1 MKERGAHT
9 RGDSCVCVLCFDG
22 ETMSNGRV
30 TIPTDKNF
38 VEGTKKYIRL
48 WGADAVRDC
57 DGTQLPENA
66 RALAGK
72 VYKTY
77 FLARGN
83 NEWAYAHDECLQN
96 AALMSD
102 RVLATADRLS
112 IDPLAHYSAE
122 QLALN
127 EESVSFW
134 QVYDRTTGQEI
145 ASWQF
150 DTKTKRVEVENTVP
164 MHEYTINFFA
174 KILWDATQIYNYK
187 TNGWTITKDRDID
200 PVYPEAFALMERD
213 LKAWLEENK
222 DVNVVRFTTFFYH
235 FFNIYDDKDRVKYFD
250 WFGYPMSASPAMFRL
265 FEQKFGYCIT
275 LEDLVDEG
283 YYNNHFRVPRK
294 AFLDYMELLEGFVAQ
309 CVRHFTDIVH
319 SYKKEAMMFVGD
331 NWIGA
336 EIYGKHFAQ
345 MGLDAVVG
353 SINSGATLRM
363 VSDVTGVKYRE
374 VRLLP
379 YFFPDTLR
387 EDAQCTKELLDS
399 WVTERRALLR
409 RPVERIG
416 FGGYLSLADKFPS
429 FTRAVAELCEEFR
442 SIYERI
448 GGQQVY
454 SQARVAVLNA
464 WGQKRTWMPYMVLQ
478 DACYQHT
485 TFYLGLLEMLAGMA
499 VDVKFI
505 SFDDVLRGELVNYDV
520 VINGGDAD
528 TAFCGGSAWKNAEIC
543 EKVRA
548 YVYAGGGLIGIG
560 EPTAVLA
567 NGRFFQLSDVL
578 GVDEEKSFSM
588 SRYKYNR
595 ETVSGHF
602 ILEDCKGA
610 VDYNGGVQNVYA
622 LEGAAIL
629 DKRTEDRLGVD
640 IGAFHVKLA
649 VNEYGAG
656 RAVYLAGCKHSVQ
669 NTRLLLRAILW
680 AAGKEKDLCRAFSQN
695 PDTECHYYPER
706 GLYALVNNT
715 GERAETAFFDTNGKE
730 STISLQ
736 PYELKWIQA

>member
-1 MKERGAHT
+1 
-9 RGDSCVCVLCFDG
+9 
-22 ETMSNGRV
+22 MSNGRV

-145 ASWQF
+145 ISWQF

-164 MHEYTINFFA
+164 MHEYTVNFFA

-387 EDAQCTKELLDS
+387 EDAQCSKELLDS
-399 WVTERRALLR
+399 WVIERRALLR

-442 SIYERI
+442 SIYEKI

-485 TFYLGLLEMLAGMA
+485 TFYLGLLESLAGMDI
-499 VDVKFI
+499 DVEFI
-505 SFDDVLRGELVNYDV
+505 SFDDVRKGNLAQYDV

-528 TAFCGGSAWKNAEIC
+528 TAFSGGGAWLDAEIQ
-543 EKVRA
+543 EKVRSF
-548 YVYAGGGLIGIG
+548 VNEGGGFIGIG

-567 NGRFFQLSDVL
+567 NGRFFQLADVL
-578 GVDEEKSFSM
+578 GVDEEKSLSM

-595 ETVSGHF
+595 DVCREHF
-602 ILEDCKGA
+602 ILSDCEAA

-622 LEGAAIL
+622 LESAAVL

-649 VNEYGAG
+649 VNTYGKG
-656 RAVYLAGCKHSVQ
+656 RAVYLAGFKHNAQ
-669 NTRLLLRAILW
+669 NTRMLLRALLW
-680 AAGKEKDLCRAFSQN
+680 AAGKENELRRSFSQN
-695 PDTECHYYPER
+695 PVTECSYYPDC
-706 GLYALVNNT
+706 GLYALVNNSA
-715 GERAETAFFDTNGKE
+715 ERVETVFCDINGQE
-730 STISLQ
+730 TCIALQ
-736 PYELKWIQA
+736 PYELKWIKA

>member
-1 MKERGAHT
+1 MN
-9 RGDSCVCVLCFDG
+9 
-22 ETMSNGRV
+22 NGRV

-38 VEGTKKYIRL
+38 VDGTKKYVRL

-66 RALAGK
+66 RSLAGK

-102 RVLATADRLS
+102 RVLAVSERLS
-112 IDPLAHYSAE
+112 VDPLPHYSTE
-122 QLALN
+122 QLAPN
-127 EESVSFW
+127 EESVSLW
-134 QVYDRTTGQEI
+134 QVYDRTAGQEI
-145 ASWQF
+145 GSWRY
-150 DTKTKRVEVENTVP
+150 DEKSKRVEVENAVP
-164 MHEYTINFFA
+164 MHEYTVNFFA

-187 TNGWTITKDRDID
+187 TNGWTIAKDRDID

-222 DVNVVRFTTFFYH
+222 DVTVVRFTTFFYH

-265 FEQKFGYCIT
+265 FKEKYGYDIA
-275 LEDLVDEG
+275 LEDIVDEG

-294 AFLDYMELLEGFVAQ
+294 AFLDYMELLESFVAK

-319 SYKKEAMMFVGD
+319 AYKKEAMMFIGD

-336 EIYGKHFAQ
+336 EIYGKHFAE

-363 VSDVTGVKYRE
+363 VSDVAGVNYRE

-387 EDAQCTKELLDS
+387 EDGQCTKELQDS

-416 FGGYLSLADKFPS
+416 FGGYLRLADKFPA
-429 FTRAVAELCEEFR
+429 FTRAVAALCDEFR
-442 SIYERI
+442 SVLAKIA
-448 GGQQVY
+448 GQKPY
-454 SQARVAVLNA
+454 SHVKAAILNA
-464 WGQKRTWMPYMVLQ
+464 WGKKRTWMTHMVLQ

-485 TFYLGLLEMLAGMA
+485 TFYLGLLESLSGMA
-499 VDVKFI
+499 ADVEFI
-505 SFDDVLRGELVNYDV
+505 SFDGALRGGLAGYDV
-520 VINGGDAD
+520 VINAGDAD
-528 TAFCGGSAWKNAEIC
+528 TAFCGGSAWLDPALC
-543 EKVRA
+543 EAVRA
-548 YVYAGGGLIGIG
+548 YVHAGGGFIGIG
-560 EPTAVLA
+560 EPTAAPAGGSFFRLA
-567 NGRFFQLSDVL
+567 DVL
-578 GVDEEKSFSM
+578 GVDEERSLSM

-595 ETVSGHF
+595 DVCRSHF
-602 ILEDCKGA
+602 ITEESGGGFDC
-610 VDYNGGVQNVYA
+610 NGGVQNVYA
-622 LEGAAIL
+622 LDGAL
-629 DKRTEDRLGVD
+629 VLGKKTEQKLGVD

-649 VNEYGAG
+649 ANVFGKG
-656 RAVYLAGCKHSVQ
+656 RAVYMAGYKHGAR
-669 NTRLLLRAILW
+669 NARLLLRALLW
-680 AAGKEKDLCRAFSQN
+680 AAGKEDTLRRAFSDN
-695 PDTECHYYPER
+695 EGTECNYYPES

-715 GERAETAFFDTNGKE
+715 DSRADTTFYDIEGNSRKV
-730 STISLQ
+730 SLR
-736 PYELKWIQA
+736 PYELKWVQT

>member
-1 MKERGAHT
+1 
-9 RGDSCVCVLCFDG
+9 
-22 ETMSNGRV
+22 MSNGRV

-96 AALMSD
+96 VALMSD

-145 ASWQF
+145 ISWQF

-164 MHEYTINFFA
+164 MHEYTVNFFA

-387 EDAQCTKELLDS
+387 EDAQCSKELLDS
-399 WVTERRALLR
+399 WVIERRALLR

-442 SIYERI
+442 SIYEKI

-485 TFYLGLLEMLAGMA
+485 TFYLGLLESLAGMDI
-499 VDVKFI
+499 DVEFI
-505 SFDDVLRGELVNYDV
+505 SFDDVRKGNLAQYDV

-528 TAFCGGSAWKNAEIC
+528 TAFSGGGAWLDAEVQ
-543 EKVRA
+543 EKVRSF
-548 YVYAGGGLIGIG
+548 VNEGGGFIGIG

-567 NGRFFQLSDVL
+567 NGRFFQLADVL

-595 ETVSGHF
+595 DVCREHF
-602 ILEDCKGA
+602 ILSDCEAA

-622 LEGAAIL
+622 FEGAAVL

-649 VNEYGAG
+649 VNTYGKG
-656 RAVYLAGCKHSVQ
+656 RAVYLAGYKHSAQ
-669 NTRLLLRAILW
+669 NTRMLLRALLW
-680 AAGKEKDLCRAFSQN
+680 AAGKENELRRAFSQN
-695 PDTECHYYPER
+695 PVTECSYYPEC
-706 GLYALVNNT
+706 GLYALVNNSA
-715 GERAETAFFDTNGKE
+715 ERAETVFCDINGKE
-730 STISLQ
+730 TCIALQ
-736 PYELKWIQA
+736 PYELKWIKA